1 MKTTKALLALLVA
14 STLSQAAFAEGGKR
28 WIVGFR
34 PGAASAQQGRALSA
48 AGLTEVDRID
58 ELGLVVGEPVQF
70 RFFASST
77 RKDPAGALIDG
88 VDELA
93 ELDPVEKEIAADGD
107 RQRGDVV
114 PVTLEAEVTEVGT
127 LALWCQARDGRGRW
141 QLEYSVRERE

>member
-1 MKTTKALLALLVA
+1 VKALCVA
-14 STLSQAAFAEGGKR
+14 PFGMEEGTR
-28 WIVGFR
+28 VGL
-34 PGAASAQQGRALSA
+34 PP
-48 AGLTEVDRID
+48 ED

-77 RKDPAGALIDG
+77 RKDPAGTLIEA
-88 VDELA
+88 DELV
-93 ELDPVEKEIAADGD
+93 ELDPVEKEIPADGD
-107 RQRGDVV
+107 RRAGDVV